1 MSMEE
6 EYLRASGVGMQ
17 RAKDA
22 LQNIINQSRSNT
34 DFRNKPANEA
44 SVIQDM
50 PDKFKNRFK
59 TKGGGT
65 KTFDQMTEGDK
76 VIFNF
81 YNDGRSEFQRTLNR
95 GRQADPFFD
104 QAYTQRFPITSALE
118 NFAGS
123 GGIFGTV
130 GRTIFDK
137 GRQTVADSISGL
149 KKFAQDK
156 GIYPSTQLNT
166 DTGTTAF
173 TSQSGPDLSGFR
185 DSERLGG
192 GIMDNNLVRPTPSM
206 TQTDFLARPEMNQ
219 PPRGL
224 ETVFIPTIDP
234 RVELQQDLDRDRRFN
249 LMTNNIDDILMG
261 PDRPVQGP
269 SALAFGFPGKFNQG
283 GIASLNNPEYNLLM
297 NASDFDL

>member
-1 MSMEE
+1 MSNIIIGRPSNPDRYVYNPKDARDVLSGRVEP
-6 EYLRASGVGMQ
+6 LRAPANLPNIPDNLITDEM
-17 RAKDA
+17 R
-22 LQNIINQSRSNT
+22 LQNIIDNKNLSKNIPSPDREGMNVYQDIIQ
-34 DFRNKPANEA
+34 DFRTSTPERGE
-44 SVIQDM
+44 VY
-50 PDKFKNRFK
+50 
-59 TKGGGT
+59 TK
-65 KTFDQMTEGDK
+65 
-76 VIFNF
+76 
-81 YNDGRSEFQRTLNR
+81 
-95 GRQADPFFD
+95 
-104 QAYTQRFPITSALE
+104 RFPITSALE

-130 GRTIFDK
+130 GRAIFDK
-137 GRQTVADSISGL
+137 GRNTVADTVNGL
-149 KKFAQDK
+149 KKFAQDQ

>member
-22 LQNIINQSRSNT
+22 LQNIINQSRSDT
-34 DFRNKPANEA
+34 DFRNQPANIS
-44 SVIQDM
+44 SVLRDM
-50 PDKFKNRFK
+50 PEDRAEFVKRNIRPD
-59 TKGGGT
+59 GS
-65 KTFDQMTEGDK
+65 
-76 VIFNF
+76 FNSAAQAMLAP

-104 QAYTQRFPITSALE
+104 QAYTERFPITSALQ

-149 KKFAQDK
+149 RKFAQDK

-173 TSQSGPDLSGFR
+173 TSQNNPSLSGFR

-192 GIMDNNLVRPTPSM
+192 GIMDNNLVRPAPSM

-234 RVELQQDLDRDRRFN
+234 RVELQQELDRDRRFN

-269 SALAFGFPGKFNQG
+269 SSLAFGFPGKFNQG

>member
-1 MSMEE
+1 MSNIIIGRPSNPDRYVYNPKDARDVLSGRVEP
-6 EYLRASGVGMQ
+6 LRAPANLPNIPDNLITDEM
-17 RAKDA
+17 R
-22 LQNIINQSRSNT
+22 LQNIIDNKNLSKNIPSPDREGMNVYQDIIQ
-34 DFRNKPANEA
+34 DFRTSTPERGE
-44 SVIQDM
+44 VY
-50 PDKFKNRFK
+50 
-59 TKGGGT
+59 TK
-65 KTFDQMTEGDK
+65 
-76 VIFNF
+76 
-81 YNDGRSEFQRTLNR
+81 
-95 GRQADPFFD
+95 
-104 QAYTQRFPITSALE
+104 RFPITSVLE
-118 NFAGS
+118 NLANS

-130 GRTIFDK
+130 GRAIFDK
-137 GRQTVADSISGL
+137 GRNTVADTVTGL
-149 KKFAQDK
+149 KKFAQDQ

-173 TSQSGPDLSGFR
+173 TSRGG
-185 DSERLGG
+185 SERLGG

-234 RVELQQDLDRDRRFN
+234 RVGLQQELDRDRRFN

-261 PDRPVQGP
+261 PDRSVQGP